1 MKYNSEISPLL
12 KDVIQRIIRDPSI
25 LEFLPEDDLFDLQ
38 NVLWAAV
45 MDRSNNSYYD
55 DEV

>member
-25 LEFLPEDDLFDLQ
+25 LEFLPDDDLFDLQ

-45 MDRSNNSYYD
+45 MDRSNNSYFD